1 MPTST
6 RFAVAVHILAG
17 LATYGDVPLNSEI
30 IAKSAN
36 TNAAVIRRI
45 LSMLNEAGF
54 SRAQLGQGGGAML
67 ARPASEITLLDVYR
81 AVEREGLFALHRS
94 KPDAECLVGRNI
106 QSVLEATLC
115 KARSMMEAELAKV
128 TIADVARDIAKR
140 GKRSALARTT

>member
-17 LATYGDVPLNSEI
+17 LASNGDAPLNSEV

-54 SRAQLGQGGGAML
+54 SRGLLGQGGGTLL
-67 ARPASEITLLDVYR
+67 AKPASEITLLDVYR

-94 KPDAECLVGRNI
+94 KPDADCLVGRNI

-115 KARSMMEAELAKV
+115 KVRHQMEAELAKV
-128 TIADVARDIAKR
+128 TIADVVRDIAKR
-140 GKRSALARTT
+140 GRRGSPARAN